1 MQVFWSSVPD
11 TFPRFENLVRVLLN
25 KYHEHAPFRGI
36 VFVQQ
41 RAMTHVLEH
50 LVCSDARLNMFSPAC
65 IYAVTSPATAS
76 LSVSKSEAKERLAA
90 FSDGRVNMLIA
101 TAAAEEGMD
110 IAAANVVICFDDMPH
125 VVAFVQRRGRARH
138 DNSSFV
144 VLAESATRSMTM
156 LERTEEEQ
164 RGIVRDFQPAPRAS
178 GADGEDEEAPL
189 APS

>member
-25 KYHEHAPFRGI
+25 KSHEHAPFRGI

-50 LVCSDARLNMFSPAC
+50 LVRSDARLHMFSPAC
-65 IYAVTSPATAS
+65 IYAVTSPATA
-76 LSVSKSEAKERLAA
+76 
-90 FSDGRVNMLIA
+90 FNMLIA

-110 IAAANVVICFDDMPH
+110 IAAANVVICFDVMPH
-125 VVAFVQRRGRARH
+125 AVALVQRRGRARH

-144 VLAESATRSMTM
+144 VLADSATRSTTM

-178 GADGEDEEAPL
+178 GADGGDEEEAPL